1 MLEQAMQSYNF
12 ISVSKIICP
21 ARRRPAQLLPYVH
34 EHRRPRL
41 PGQESNPVCSTASQP
56 HSLWF

>member
-34 EHRRPRL
+34 EASAPWTGEQSH
-41 PGQESNPVCSTASQP
+41 VCSTASQP